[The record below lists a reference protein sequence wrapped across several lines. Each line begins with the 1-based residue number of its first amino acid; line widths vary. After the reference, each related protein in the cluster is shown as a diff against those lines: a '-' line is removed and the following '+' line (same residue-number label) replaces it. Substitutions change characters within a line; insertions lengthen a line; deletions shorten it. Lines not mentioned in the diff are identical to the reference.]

1 LKSGAVAPGKDG
13 KMETEEKEAR
23 ELIERIKK
31 LGLND
36 ATIGEMVDEIE
47 HLRAKTDSGATV
59 PCSDGLGADNP
70 KRENVDLKFLEE
82 MKARLSAGIARND
95 TVQLE
100 YVQKMID
107 DWIGELES
115 A

>member
-1 LKSGAVAPGKDG
+1 LPLGKDG

-23 ELIERIKK
+23 ELIERLKK

-59 PCSDGLGADNP
+59 PCSDGLANLIIW
-70 KRENVDLKFLEE
+70 VDKLQDTAEQNMKKYKAQEQQFYGEKLACLKFKRKL
-82 MKARLSAGIARND
+82 M
-95 TVQLE
+95 
-100 YVQKMID
+100 
-107 DWIGELES
+107 ELMVG
-115 A
+115 